1 MRIGDSRRTRI
12 FGLVLLMA
20 LMIVSQ
26 ATASRTTLVDVTGN
40 IQGVTEAPS
49 SGTSFEYIVTI
60 LMENNGLCDVTPSL
74 VSGCGSSSIPAPYLT
89 TRAQSY
95 GFNIHYTGVSHPSEP
110 NYVALLGGSTFGYSG
125 DSYCCFQ
132 LSSPNLVD
140 RFESAGLVWKA
151 YAEDASGS
159 GTCNFMPPRAGD
171 HFPFIDFTD
180 MKTPSRCADML
191 TTTSPLDPEFI
202 AALNSETLPNFVW
215 LTPNDRDN
223 MHSSSIS
230 IGDTYLA
237 TL

>member
-1 MRIGDSRRTRI
+1 MKTGKERRIRI
-12 FGLVLLMA
+12 IKLVLLMTVLLA
-20 LMIVSQ
+20 SQTINFETSGKLQTVNATVS
-26 ATASRTTLVDVTGN
+26 SS
-40 IQGVTEAPS
+40 AP
-49 SGTSFEYIVTI
+49 FHYIVTI